1 MSDQLNGPRPT
12 DAMTAKTYIPVRR
25 SQIRY
30 YQRVPLFCEMPPG
43 SYHLY
48 KPPGMS
54 ISELR
59 LDQGMHPR
67 LFIQHLDRSEAIRE
81 VHKGF
86 NLEIA
91 HSIET
96 GDVATV
102 KTTLCNL
109 VTETLSEPRAGMLQA
124 LPGTMD
130 LLVSGYSKQPAIL
143 RTFATISNKDYSTVI
158 HSVNVMALT
167 LSYCFYS
174 GMSLPETRRLGLGAL
189 LHDVGKAE
197 IPSEILQA
205 PRKLSPE
212 EFEIMK
218 SHTGIGERLIRAINR
233 LGEDVALAALQH
245 HEKLD
250 GSGYPKGLQKRDI
263 SFNGQL
269 IGIIDCYE
277 ALTNEERPYR
287 RALEPLE
294 TLELLKR
301 DVEAGKFDRRLF
313 EKFCYSLI

>member
-1 MSDQLNGPRPT
+1 M
-12 DAMTAKTYIPVRR
+12 AAKTYIPVRR

-43 SYHLY
+43 SFQLY
-48 KPPGMS
+48 KPPGMGLS
-54 ISELR
+54 DLR

-67 LFIQHLDRSEAIRE
+67 LFIQQVDRSEAIRE

-86 NLEIA
+86 NQDIA
-91 HSIET
+91 RSIES
-96 GDVATV
+96 GDVAMV

-130 LLVSGYSKQPAIL
+130 VLVSGYSKQPAIL

-167 LSYCFYS
+167 LGYCFHS
-174 GMSLPETRRLGLGAL
+174 GMSLPEAKRLGLSAL

-212 EFEIMK
+212 EFEVMK
-218 SHTGIGERLIRAINR
+218 GHTGIGERLIREINR
-233 LGEDVALAALQH
+233 LGEDIALAALQH

-263 SFNGQL
+263 SFGGQL

-294 TLELLKR
+294 TLELIKR
-301 DVEAGKFDRRLF
+301 DVEAGKYDRRLF

>member
-1 MSDQLNGPRPT
+1 MI
-12 DAMTAKTYIPVRR
+12 AKNYIPVRG

-30 YQRVPLFCEMPPG
+30 YLRVPLYCEMPRG
-43 SYHLY
+43 CYQLY
-48 KPPGMS
+48 KPAGMG
-54 ISELR
+54 ISDVR
-59 LDQGMHPR
+59 LDQAMHPP
-67 LFIQHLDRSEAIRE
+67 LFIQHIDRSEAIRE

-86 NLEIA
+86 NQDIA
-91 HSIET
+91 RSIET
-96 GDVATV
+96 GDVSAV
-102 KTTLCNL
+102 KATLCNL
-109 VTETLSEPRAGMLQA
+109 VTETLSEPRAGMLQT

-130 LLVSGYSKQPAIL
+130 VLVSGYSKQPGIL

-174 GMSLPETRRLGLGAL
+174 GIPLRDTKRLGLSAL

-205 PRKLSPE
+205 PRKLSAH

-218 SHTGIGERLIRAINR
+218 RHPGIGDRLIREINR
-233 LGEDVALAALQH
+233 LGEDIALAALQH

-250 GSGYPKGLQKRDI
+250 GSGYPKGLRQREI

-269 IGIIDCYE
+269 VGIIDCYE

-287 RALEPLE
+287 RALQPIE
-294 TLELLKR
+294 TLELIKR

-313 EKFCYSLI
+313 EKFCYSLV

>member
-1 MSDQLNGPRPT
+1 
-12 DAMTAKTYIPVRR
+12 
-25 SQIRY
+25 
-30 YQRVPLFCEMPPG
+30 
-43 SYHLY
+43 
-48 KPPGMS
+48 
-54 ISELR
+54 
-59 LDQGMHPR
+59 
-67 LFIQHLDRSEAIRE
+67 
-81 VHKGF
+81 
-86 NLEIA
+86 
-91 HSIET
+91 
-96 GDVATV
+96 
-102 KTTLCNL
+102 
-109 VTETLSEPRAGMLQA
+109 
-124 LPGTMD
+124 
-130 LLVSGYSKQPAIL
+130 
-143 RTFATISNKDYSTVI
+143 
-158 HSVNVMALT
+158 
-167 LSYCFYS
+167 
-174 GMSLPETRRLGLGAL
+174 MSLPETRRLGLGAL

>member
-1 MSDQLNGPRPT
+1 MIAR
-12 DAMTAKTYIPVRR
+12 TYIPVRG

-30 YQRVPLFCEMPPG
+30 YLRVPLYCEMPPG
-43 SYHLY
+43 SYQLY
-48 KPPGMS
+48 KPAGMG

-67 LFIQHLDRSEAIRE
+67 LYIQQVDRSEAVRE

-86 NLEIA
+86 NQDIA
-91 HSIET
+91 RSIET

-102 KTTLCNL
+102 KTTLCHL

-130 LLVSGYSKQPAIL
+130 VLVSGYSKQPGIL

-174 GMSLPETRRLGLGAL
+174 GLPLRDTKRLGLSAL
-189 LHDVGKAE
+189 LHDVGKAG

-212 EFEIMK
+212 EFEVMK
-218 SHTGIGERLIRAINR
+218 GHPGIGERMIREINR
-233 LGEDVALAALQH
+233 LGEDIAVAASQH

-250 GSGYPKGLQKRDI
+250 GSGYPKGLRKREI
-263 SFNGQL
+263 SFTGQL

-287 RALEPLE
+287 RALDPLE
-294 TLELLKR
+294 TLELIKR

>member
-86 NLEIA
+86 NQEIA
-91 HSIET
+91 RSIET

-218 SHTGIGERLIRAINR
+218 SHTGIGERLIREINR